1 MKKTILSLSI
11 LAALLFTLFQ
21 PVYVPGEGDVSTCDL
36 IEQDYQL

>member
-21 PVYVPGEGDVSTCDL
+21 PVVPGEGEISTCDL